1 MVLEKLH
8 TSKTKLLVLEVKL
21 HPSGGMELPALE
33 WGWKVC
39 KKGLKKKGDVSFKN
53 PPQMKLLQVV
63 GLGG

>member
-1 MVLEKLH
+1 MVLETKLQ

-39 KKGLKKKGDVSFKN
+39 KMGLKKKKGTF
-53 PPQMKLLQVV
+53 LLKTRPK
-63 GLGG
+63 